1 NRWLMFVYSS
11 TSTRQSPSSRV
22 DAVAVEHLDGA
33 PAQVSR
39 HLGRLEAHLGSGRDR
54 HGRPDQELAA
64 ALPAPRD
71 VDQAVHG
78 LAHEHFSS
86 TSRTTKPDCCSYR
99 APYPRTA
106 CAAIMILGA
115 ATRRP
120 LVSLAL
126 RAARSCET

>member
-1 NRWLMFVYSS
+1 MFVYSS

-33 PAQVSR
+33 PAHVSR
-39 HLGRLEAHLGSGRDR
+39 HLGRLEAHLGPGRDR

-64 ALPAPRD
+64 ALPAPCD

-86 TSRTTKPDCCSYR
+86 TSRTTKPDCCTYR

-106 CAAIMILGA
+106 CTAITTSSAGA
-115 ATRRP
+115 EQQRGATKRH
-120 LVSLAL
+120 L
-126 RAARSCET
+126 RSVP